1 MENLNIKDIMVSDK
15 MTTPSGVLYKVTFY
29 DKNIVNDFEERSVAL
44 EVFVNESEN
53 GDLSL
58 VDAFSD
64 DRMTKIIET
73 LKQANKSEYEVHYFN
88 GVKENFYKEKIIG
101 LKNILNLNISNNVLD
116 VTLVESK

>member
-29 DKNIVNDFEERSVAL
+29 NKNIVNDFEERSVAL
-44 EVFVNESEN
+44 EVVVNESEN

-73 LKQANKSEYEVHYFN
+73 LEQANKSEYEVHYFD
-88 GVKENFYKEKIIG
+88 GIKKNFYKERIVGFK
-101 LKNILNLNISNNVLD
+101 NISNLNTSNNVVD
-116 VTLVESK
+116 VTLVDS

>member
-29 DKNIVNDFEERSVAL
+29 NKNIVNDFEERSVAL
-44 EVFVNESEN
+44 EVVVNESEN